1 MFDVELKYA
10 AHELNLVA
18 NWDILAQDC
27 PLVAN
32 FDWLALKLPLGGLL
46 FGQVGL
52 EAPPGGCF
60 GYLDLETTLFR
71 VKCCRAS

>member
-1 MFDVELKYA
+1 MKLKYA

-52 EAPPGGCF
+52 EAPPGG
-60 GYLDLETTLFR
+60 YIDLETTLIRTF
-71 VKCCRAS
+71 

>member
-1 MFDVELKYA
+1 MKLKYA

-18 NWDILAQDC
+18 NWDILAQDF

-52 EAPPGGCF
+52 EAPPLVVVLGILIWKPPSF
-60 GYLDLETTLFR
+60 GPFKQ
-71 VKCCRAS
+71 VGI